1 MKDKVIQMGEEE
13 GPSHFVAMPPE
24 EFIKEAID
32 IVTKAQKRNT
42 IIRILGGCAIYIH
55 SQHIPEAMQL
65 YDKIKRFGE
74 GKPIFTDL
82 DLIAYSKQR
91 KQVMELFEKELKFKF
106 DPMMRVYMIKRL
118 IYYHPKGYYDVDVF
132 FDKLEYSHDVVFGNK
147 PGKGRLELD
156 FPTISL
162 ADLVLEKLQIHQIN
176 LKDLIDLIVLFY
188 GHDVG
193 KTFKKEVIDGGY
205 VAKILADDWG
215 FWYDATSNLKKV
227 EKVAKDFKE
236 EGKLTEEEYS
246 TVIERVKKLRKL
258 IDEEPKTRRWRKRE
272 KVGTSKPWYREVEEV
287 VR

>member
-1 MKDKVIQMGEEE
+1 MDKEE
-13 GPSHFVAMPPE
+13 GPSHFVVIPPE
-24 EFIKEAID
+24 EFIKEAVG

-42 IIRILGGCAIYIH
+42 ILRILGGCAIYIH

-74 GKPIFTDL
+74 DKPIFTDL

-91 KQVMELFEKELKFKF
+91 KEIMDLFEKELKFKY
-106 DPMMRVYMIKRL
+106 DPSMRVYMIRRL
-118 IYYHPKGYYDVDVF
+118 IYFHPKGYYDVDVF
-132 FDKLEYSHDVVFGNK
+132 FDKLEYSHDVVFGSK

-176 LKDLIDLIVLFY
+176 LKDLIDLIVLFF
-188 GHDVG
+188 GHEVG
-193 KTFKKEVIDGGY
+193 STAKKEVIDGSY

-227 EKVAKDFKE
+227 KKVAKDFKE

-246 TVIERVKKLRKL
+246 TVINRVDKLMKM
-258 IDEEPKTRRWRKRE
+258 IDTEPKTRKWKKRA

>member
-1 MKDKVIQMGEEE
+1 MSPLTDNEGE
-13 GPSHFVAMPPE
+13 GPAHFVVMPPE
-24 EFIKEAID
+24 EFIKEAVD
-32 IVTKAQKRNT
+32 IVTRAQKRNT

-91 KQVMELFEKELKFKF
+91 KEVMDYFEKELKFKF
-106 DPMMRVYMIKRL
+106 DPSMRIYMIKRL
-118 IYYHPKGYYDVDVF
+118 IYFHPKGYYDVDVF
-132 FDKLEYSHDVVFGNK
+132 FDKLEYSHDVVFGSK

-176 LKDLIDLIVLFY
+176 LKDLIDLIVLFF
-188 GHDVG
+188 GHEVG
-193 KTFKKEVIDGGY
+193 STAKKEVIDGSY

-227 EKVAKDFKE
+227 KKAAKNFKE

-246 TVIERVKKLRKL
+246 TVIKRVDKLMKM
-258 IDEEPKTRRWRKRE
+258 IEAEPKTRKWRKRA
-272 KVGTSKPWYREVEEV
+272 KAGTSKPWYREVEEV